1 MAKIKLTKNEL
12 KNQREALKRYTR
24 YLPTLEL
31 KKIQLVNE
39 IRMITQQIEKIQD
52 EIRRFEQEV
61 FQWVAVF
68 GEEIDLQSF
77 FSLEK
82 VITTTGNIAGIDIEI
97 FENAIFTDEEYDLFM
112 TPLWIDRGIAACKER
127 ITQEI
132 RIRILKQQIEVL
144 RQELRITIQRIN
156 LFEKVKI
163 PETRENIRIIR
174 IYLGDMMTAEVVRGK
189 ISKSKIQQKRE
200 LAAA

>member
-1 MAKIKLTKNEL
+1 MAKIRFTKNEL

-39 IRMITQQIEKIQD
+39 IRMISQQIEKIQD
-52 EIRRFEQEV
+52 EIQRFEQEV

-68 GEEIDLQSF
+68 GEDIDISSF

-97 FENAIFTDEEYDLFM
+97 FENVIFKDEEYDLFM

-127 ITQEI
+127 ITQEV
-132 RIRILKQQIEVL
+132 RIRILEQQIEVL

-189 ISKSKIQQKRE
+189 ISKSKIQQKRD

>member
-1 MAKIKLTKNEL
+1 MAKIRLTKNEL
-12 KNQREALKRYTR
+12 KNQREALKRFTR
-24 YLPTLEL
+24 YLPTLQL

-39 IRMITQQIEKIQD
+39 IRMIAQQIEKIQD
-52 EIRRFEQEV
+52 EIQRFEQEF

-68 GEEIDLQSF
+68 GEDIDLRPF
-77 FSLEK
+77 FTLEK
-82 VITTTGNIAGIDIEI
+82 VFTTTGNIAGIDIEI
-97 FENAIFTDEEYDLFM
+97 FEKAIFKDEEYDLFT

-127 ITQEI
+127 ITQEVK
-132 RIRILKQQIEVL
+132 IRILEQQIEVL

-189 ISKSKIQQKRE
+189 ISKSKIQLKRE

>member
-1 MAKIKLTKNEL
+1 MAKIRLTKNEL

-39 IRMITQQIEKIQD
+39 IRMITQQIEKIQN

-68 GEEIDLQSF
+68 GEDIDLQSF

-97 FENAIFTDEEYDLFM
+97 FENAIFKDEEYDLFM
-112 TPLWIDRGIAACKER
+112 TPLWVDRGIAACKER
-127 ITQEI
+127 ITQEV
-132 RIRILKQQIEVL
+132 RIRILEQQIEVL

>member
-1 MAKIKLTKNEL
+1 MAKIRLTKNEL

-39 IRMITQQIEKIQD
+39 IRMITQQIEKIQE
-52 EIRRFEQEV
+52 EIQRFEQEL

-82 VITTTGNIAGIDIEI
+82 VSTITGNIAGIDIEI
-97 FENAIFTDEEYDLFM
+97 FENVVFKDEEYDLFM

-127 ITQEI
+127 ITQAV
-132 RIRILKQQIEVL
+132 RIRILEQQIEVL
-144 RQELRITIQRIN
+144 REELRITIQRIN

-189 ISKSKIQQKRE
+189 ISKNKIQQKRE
-200 LAAA
+200 MATA

>member
-68 GEEIDLQSF
+68 GEDIDISSF

>member
-1 MAKIKLTKNEL
+1 MAKIRLTKNEL

-82 VITTTGNIAGIDIEI
+82 VSTITGLSLIHI
-97 FENAIFTDEEYDLFM
+97 
-112 TPLWIDRGIAACKER
+112 
-127 ITQEI
+127 
-132 RIRILKQQIEVL
+132 
-144 RQELRITIQRIN
+144 
-156 LFEKVKI
+156 
-163 PETRENIRIIR
+163 
-174 IYLGDMMTAEVVRGK
+174 
-189 ISKSKIQQKRE
+189 
-200 LAAA
+200 